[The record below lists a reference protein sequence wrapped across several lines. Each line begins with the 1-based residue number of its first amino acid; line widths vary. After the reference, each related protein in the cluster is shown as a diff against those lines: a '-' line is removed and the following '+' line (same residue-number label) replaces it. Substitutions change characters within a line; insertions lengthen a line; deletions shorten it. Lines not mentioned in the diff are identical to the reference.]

1 MSDSFTTGDRDVIV
15 AAILAGSLSGQVGDE
30 AALVERYAKV
40 LRALRE
46 AGGTSKI
53 LQSTK
58 PAPAPT

>member
-15 AAILAGSLSGQVGDE
+15 AAILTGSLGGQVRDE
-30 AALVERYAKV
+30 AALVERYTKV

-53 LQSTK
+53 LQSMK
-58 PAPAPT
+58 PASMPS

>member
-15 AAILAGSLSGQVGDE
+15 AAIRAGSLGGQVSDE
-30 AALVERYAKV
+30 AALVERYTKV

-53 LQSTK
+53 LQSMK
-58 PAPAPT
+58 PASASA

>member
-15 AAILAGSLSGQVGDE
+15 AAILTGSLGGQIRDE
-30 AALVERYAKV
+30 AALVERYTKV

-53 LQSTK
+53 LQSMK
-58 PAPAPT
+58 PASMPS

>member
-15 AAILAGSLSGQVGDE
+15 AAILAGSFGGQVSDE
-30 AALVERYAKV
+30 AALVERYTKV

-53 LQSTK
+53 LQSMK
-58 PAPAPT
+58 AASAPA

>member
-15 AAILAGSLSGQVGDE
+15 AAILTGSLGGQVRDE
-30 AALVERYAKV
+30 AELVERYKKV
-40 LRALRE
+40 LRVLRE

-58 PAPAPT
+58 PTPTSA